1 MNSSRKGSRGE
12 LELLH
17 LLEGQGL
24 ACHRNDQRYIGGK
37 NNPDISLII
46 NGQRYHVECKR
57 KERLNLHEAYAQAVG
72 DVSSDSVPVV
82 IHRRS
87 REPWMI
93 TLSLSDFLKG
103 LKHEYTEPEAKA
115 IHDRLNLWADRLE
128 DDVNSVKA
136 LISSIPDPIDREL
149 FRMRYIK
156 GDTWAKIEC
165 TLPYCRAQLYKR
177 HRKQLDCWRDAGLL
191 TK

>member
-93 TLSLSDFLKG
+93 TLSLTDFLKG
-103 LKHEYTEPEAKA
+103 LKHE
-115 IHDRLNLWADRLE
+115 
-128 DDVNSVKA
+128 
-136 LISSIPDPIDREL
+136 
-149 FRMRYIK
+149 
-156 GDTWAKIEC
+156 
-165 TLPYCRAQLYKR
+165 
-177 HRKQLDCWRDAGLL
+177 
-191 TK
+191 

>member
-1 MNSSRKGSRGE
+1 MKENTMVHCR
-12 LELLH
+12 LIMLNA
-17 LLEGQGL
+17 Q
-24 ACHRNDQRYIGGK
+24 
-37 NNPDISLII
+37 SL
-46 NGQRYHVECKR
+46 REEAKR
-57 KERLNLHEAYAQAVG
+57 
-72 DVSSDSVPVV
+72 
-82 IHRRS
+82 
-87 REPWMI
+87 
-93 TLSLSDFLKG
+93 
-103 LKHEYTEPEAKA
+103 YTEPEAKA

-128 DDVNSVKA
+128 DDVNNVKA

>member
-1 MNSSRKGSRGE
+1 MKENTMVHCR
-12 LELLH
+12 
-17 LLEGQGL
+17 
-24 ACHRNDQRYIGGK
+24 
-37 NNPDISLII
+37 LIM
-46 NGQRYHVECKR
+46 
-57 KERLNLHEAYAQAVG
+57 LNAQAL
-72 DVSSDSVPVV
+72 
-82 IHRRS
+82 
-87 REPWMI
+87 REEA
-93 TLSLSDFLKG
+93 KR
-103 LKHEYTEPEAKA
+103 YTEPEAKA

-165 TLPYCRAQLYKR
+165 TLPYCRAQLYNR